1 MREPACWEMRW
12 PEVAVLDGN
21 AAALGIE
28 QASLMDSVGQWLA
41 AHMLIR
47 GEEEPHGQVLFLC
60 GPGNNGG
67 DGFAAA
73 RYLHE
78 YGLGTMTVWMHFWG
92 VSILASHDAQR
103 GQTAQEARDS
113 VNQKLVPIHVWPEI
127 PEPRPFDPYPHS
139 SHPFDKCGEFVLVV
153 DCLLGAGASGPGYSL
168 RPPIKEIAAWAAGL
182 GLPVIAC
189 DIPTGLGGPDVLRA
203 DATITF
209 HSIKQGLDLPEAGK
223 VSVKELP
230 WPAEVEDCGPGD
242 ATRYP
247 TLDASARK
255 GDRGRL
261 WVIGG
266 GPYHGAP
273 LLAGMAA
280 ARSGCDLVHVAM
292 PSAAAARAEWPTT
305 LIPEE
310 LPDEDKLTEAS
321 LEHIASAFEAR
332 PPQALVIGPGLGR
345 DEATMQAVSALLEQA
360 SQSGTPAV
368 IDADAINALP
378 EGAWPTGLQGVAT
391 PHAKE
396 AERWLA
402 GASPV
407 EALADCTGESVTIV
421 VTGPEDTLTGP
432 EGRFCRATGGHS
444 RMAVGG
450 TGDLLA
456 GTIGGLLAQGM
467 SAWPAARLGCALLRE
482 AGARA
487 AQSTGPGLLAED
499 VPVEIARV
507 LAEWTEA

>member
-1 MREPACWEMRW
+1 MSPTVSEPARWELRW
-12 PEVAVLDGN
+12 PEVAVLDCN

-28 QASLMDSVGQWLA
+28 EASLMDSAGKSLA
-41 AHMLIR
+41 ATALEMTD
-47 GEEEPHGQVLFLC
+47 GAVLVLC

-67 DGFAAA
+67 DGFVAA
-73 RYLHE
+73 RYLRE
-78 YGLGTMTVWMHFWG
+78 WG
-92 VSILASHDAQR
+92 VEVSVLASHAS
-103 GQTAQEARDS
+103 ARTD
-113 VNQKLVPIHVWPEI
+113 VCVWPE
-127 PEPRPFDPYPHS
+127 RPS
-139 SHPFDKCGEFVLVV
+139 GEWALVV

-168 RPPIKEIAAWAAGL
+168 RGQIKDIAAWAAGL
-182 GLPVIAC
+182 GLPVLAC
-189 DIPTGLGGPDVLRA
+189 DIPTGLGGPDALQA

-209 HSIKQGLDLPEAGK
+209 HSMKQGLGSPDSGDITVVP
-223 VSVKELP
+223 LP

-292 PSAAAARAEWPTT
+292 PSVAAGRAEWPTT

-310 LPDEDKLTEAS
+310 LPDEDKLTGSS
-321 LEHIASAFEAR
+321 LEHIAIAFEAR

-345 DEATMQAVSALLEQA
+345 DEATMQAVSALLDQA
-360 SQSGTPAV
+360 SQKDIPAV

-391 PHAKE
+391 PHVKE

-402 GASPV
+402 GASPA
-407 EALADCTGESVTIV
+407 EALADCTGESATIV

-482 AGARA
+482 AGTRA
-487 AQSTGPGLLAED
+487 AEKTGPGLLAED

-507 LAEWTEA
+507 LAEWT

>member
-1 MREPACWEMRW
+1 MSPTVSEPARWELRW
-12 PEVAVLDGN
+12 PEVAVLDCN
-21 AAALGIE
+21 AAALGIDE
-28 QASLMDSVGQWLA
+28 ASLMDSAGKALA
-41 AHMLIR
+41 ATALEMTD
-47 GEEEPHGQVLFLC
+47 GAVLVLC

-67 DGFAAA
+67 DGFVAA
-73 RYLHE
+73 RYLRE
-78 YGLGTMTVWMHFWG
+78 WG
-92 VSILASHDAQR
+92 VEVSVLASHASAGTD
-103 GQTAQEARDS
+103 
-113 VNQKLVPIHVWPEI
+113 VCVWPE
-127 PEPRPFDPYPHS
+127 RPS
-139 SHPFDKCGEFVLVV
+139 GEWALVV

-168 RPPIKEIAAWAAGL
+168 RGQIKDIAAWAAGL
-182 GLPVIAC
+182 GLPVLAC
-189 DIPTGLGGPDVLRA
+189 DIPTGLGGPDALQA

-209 HSIKQGLDLPEAGK
+209 HSMKQGLGSPDSGDITVVP
-223 VSVKELP
+223 LP

-292 PSAAAARAEWPTT
+292 PSAAAGRAEWPTT

-310 LPDEDKLTEAS
+310 LPDEDKLTGSS
-321 LEHIASAFEAR
+321 LEHIAIAFEAR

-360 SQSGTPAV
+360 SQKGIPAV

-402 GASPV
+402 GASPA
-407 EALADCTGESVTIV
+407 EALADCTGESATIV

-482 AGARA
+482 AGTRA
-487 AQSTGPGLLAED
+487 AEKTGPGLLAED

-507 LAEWTEA
+507 LAEWT

>member
-1 MREPACWEMRW
+1 MSPTVSEPARWELRW
-12 PEVAVLDGN
+12 PEVAVLDCN
-21 AAALGIE
+21 AAALGIDE
-28 QASLMDSVGQWLA
+28 ASLMDSAGKALA
-41 AHMLIR
+41 ATALEMTD
-47 GEEEPHGQVLFLC
+47 GAVLVLC

-67 DGFAAA
+67 DGFVAA
-73 RYLHE
+73 RYLRE
-78 YGLGTMTVWMHFWG
+78 WG
-92 VSILASHDAQR
+92 VEVSVLASHASAGTD
-103 GQTAQEARDS
+103 
-113 VNQKLVPIHVWPEI
+113 VCVWPE
-127 PEPRPFDPYPHS
+127 RPS
-139 SHPFDKCGEFVLVV
+139 GEWALVV

-168 RPPIKEIAAWAAGL
+168 RGQIKDIAAWAAGL
-182 GLPVIAC
+182 GLPVLAC
-189 DIPTGLGGPDVLRA
+189 DIPTGLGGPDALQA

-209 HSIKQGLDLPEAGK
+209 HSMKQGLGSPDSGDITVVP
-223 VSVKELP
+223 LP

-247 TLDASARK
+247 ALDASART

-292 PSAAAARAEWPTT
+292 PSVAAGRAEWPTT

-310 LPDEDKLTEAS
+310 LPDEDKLTGAS
-321 LEHIASAFEAR
+321 LEHIAIAFEAR

-345 DEATMQAVSALLEQA
+345 DEATMQAVSALFEQA
-360 SQSGTPAV
+360 SQKGIPAV

-507 LAEWTEA
+507 LAEWTEV

>member
-1 MREPACWEMRW
+1 MSPTVSEPARWELRW
-12 PEVAVLDGN
+12 PEVAVLDCN

-28 QASLMDSVGQWLA
+28 EASLMDSAGKSLA
-41 AHMLIR
+41 ATALEMTD
-47 GEEEPHGQVLFLC
+47 GAVLVLC

-67 DGFAAA
+67 DGFVAA
-73 RYLHE
+73 RYLRE
-78 YGLGTMTVWMHFWG
+78 WG
-92 VSILASHDAQR
+92 VEVSVLASHAS
-103 GQTAQEARDS
+103 ARTD
-113 VNQKLVPIHVWPEI
+113 VCVWPE
-127 PEPRPFDPYPHS
+127 RPS
-139 SHPFDKCGEFVLVV
+139 GEWALVV

-168 RPPIKEIAAWAAGL
+168 RGQIKDIAAWAAGL
-182 GLPVIAC
+182 GLPVLAC
-189 DIPTGLGGPDVLRA
+189 DIPTGLGGPDALQA

-209 HSIKQGLDLPEAGK
+209 HSMKQGLGSPDSGDITVVP
-223 VSVKELP
+223 LP

-292 PSAAAARAEWPTT
+292 PSVAAGRAEWPTT

-310 LPDEDKLTEAS
+310 LPDEDKLTGSS
-321 LEHIASAFEAR
+321 LEHIAIAFEAR

-345 DEATMQAVSALLEQA
+345 DEATMQAVSALFEQA
-360 SQSGTPAV
+360 SQKGIPAV

-421 VTGPEDTLTGP
+421 VTGPEDALTGP

-507 LAEWTEA
+507 LAEWTEV

>member
-1 MREPACWEMRW
+1 MSPTVSEPARWELRW

-28 QASLMDSVGQWLA
+28 EASLMDSAGKSLA
-41 AHMLIR
+41 ATALEMTD
-47 GEEEPHGQVLFLC
+47 GAVLVLC

-67 DGFAAA
+67 DGFVAA
-73 RYLHE
+73 RYLRE
-78 YGLGTMTVWMHFWG
+78 WG
-92 VSILASHDAQR
+92 VEVSVLASHAS
-103 GQTAQEARDS
+103 ARTD
-113 VNQKLVPIHVWPEI
+113 VCVWPE
-127 PEPRPFDPYPHS
+127 RPS
-139 SHPFDKCGEFVLVV
+139 GEWALVV

-168 RPPIKEIAAWAAGL
+168 RGQIKDIAAWAAGL
-182 GLPVIAC
+182 GLPVLAC
-189 DIPTGLGGPDVLRA
+189 DIPTGLGGPDALQA

-209 HSIKQGLDLPEAGK
+209 HSMKQGLGSPDSGDITVVP
-223 VSVKELP
+223 LP

-292 PSAAAARAEWPTT
+292 PSVAAGRAEWPTT

-310 LPDEDKLTEAS
+310 LPDEDKLTGSS
-321 LEHIASAFEAR
+321 LEHIAIAFEAR

-345 DEATMQAVSALLEQA
+345 DEATMQAVSALFEQA
-360 SQSGTPAV
+360 SQKGIPAV

-391 PHAKE
+391 PHVKE

-402 GASPV
+402 GASPA

-421 VTGPEDTLTGP
+421 VTGPEDALTGP

-507 LAEWTEA
+507 LAEWTEV

>member
-1 MREPACWEMRW
+1 MSPTVSEPARWELRW

-28 QASLMDSVGQWLA
+28 EASLMDSAGKSLA
-41 AHMLIR
+41 ATALEMTD
-47 GEEEPHGQVLFLC
+47 GAVLVLC

-67 DGFAAA
+67 DGFVAA
-73 RYLHE
+73 RYLRE
-78 YGLGTMTVWMHFWG
+78 WG
-92 VSILASHDAQR
+92 VEVSVLASHAS
-103 GQTAQEARDS
+103 ARTD
-113 VNQKLVPIHVWPEI
+113 VCVWPE
-127 PEPRPFDPYPHS
+127 RPS
-139 SHPFDKCGEFVLVV
+139 GEWALVV

-168 RPPIKEIAAWAAGL
+168 RGQIKDIAAWAAGL
-182 GLPVIAC
+182 GLPVLAC
-189 DIPTGLGGPDVLRA
+189 DIPTGLGGPDALQA

-209 HSIKQGLDLPEAGK
+209 HSMKQGLGSPDSGDITVVP
-223 VSVKELP
+223 LP

-292 PSAAAARAEWPTT
+292 PSVAAGRAEWPTT

-310 LPDEDKLTEAS
+310 LPDEDKLTGSS
-321 LEHIASAFEAR
+321 LEHIAIAFEAR

-345 DEATMQAVSALLEQA
+345 DEATMQAVSALFEQA
-360 SQSGTPAV
+360 SQKGIPAV

-407 EALADCTGESVTIV
+407 EALADCTGESATIV

-507 LAEWTEA
+507 LAEWTEV

>member
-1 MREPACWEMRW
+1 MSPTVSEPACWELRW
-12 PEVAVLDGN
+12 PEVAVLDCN
-21 AAALGIE
+21 AAALGIDE
-28 QASLMDSVGQWLA
+28 ASLMDSAGKVLA
-41 AHMLIR
+41 ATALEMTD
-47 GEEEPHGQVLFLC
+47 GAVLVLC

-67 DGFAAA
+67 DGFVAA
-73 RYLHE
+73 RYLRE
-78 YGLGTMTVWMHFWG
+78 WG
-92 VSILASHDAQR
+92 VEVSVLASHASAGTD
-103 GQTAQEARDS
+103 
-113 VNQKLVPIHVWPEI
+113 VCVWPE
-127 PEPRPFDPYPHS
+127 RPS
-139 SHPFDKCGEFVLVV
+139 GEWALVV

-168 RPPIKEIAAWAAGL
+168 RGQIKDIAAWAAGL
-182 GLPVIAC
+182 GLPVLAC
-189 DIPTGLGGPDVLRA
+189 DIPTGLGGPDALQA

-209 HSIKQGLDLPEAGK
+209 HSMKQGLGSPDSGDITVVP
-223 VSVKELP
+223 LP

-247 TLDASARK
+247 ALDASARK

-345 DEATMQAVSALLEQA
+345 DEATMQAVSTLLEQA
-360 SQSGTPAV
+360 SQNGIPAV

-396 AERWLA
+396 AERWLV
-402 GASPV
+402 GASPA
-407 EALADCTGESVTIV
+407 EALADCTGESATIV

-432 EGRFCRATGGHS
+432 EGRLCRATGGHS

-467 SAWPAARLGCALLRE
+467 PAWPAARLGCALLRE

>member
-28 QASLMDSVGQWLA
+28 EASLMDSAGKALA
-41 AHMLIR
+41 ATALEMTD
-47 GEEEPHGQVLFLC
+47 GGVLVLC

-67 DGFAAA
+67 DGFVAA
-73 RYLHE
+73 RYLRE
-78 YGLGTMTVWMHFWG
+78 WG
-92 VSILASHDAQR
+92 VEVSVLASHASAGTD
-103 GQTAQEARDS
+103 
-113 VNQKLVPIHVWPEI
+113 VCVWPE
-127 PEPRPFDPYPHS
+127 RPS
-139 SHPFDKCGEFVLVV
+139 GEWALVV

-168 RPPIKEIAAWAAGL
+168 RGQIKDIAAWAAGL
-182 GLPVIAC
+182 GLPVLAC
-189 DIPTGLGGPDVLRA
+189 DIPTGLGGPDALQA
-203 DATITF
+203 DTTITF
-209 HSIKQGLDLPEAGK
+209 HSMKQGLSSPDSGDITVVP
-223 VSVKELP
+223 LP

-247 TLDASARK
+247 ALDASARK

-280 ARSGCDLVHVAM
+280 ARSGCDLIHVAM

-305 LIPEE
+305 LIPEK
-310 LPDEDKLTEAS
+310 LPDEDKLTETS
-321 LEHIASAFEAR
+321 LEHIASAFDAR
-332 PPQALVIGPGLGR
+332 PPQALVMGPGLGR
-345 DEATMQAVSALLEQA
+345 DGSTMQAVSALLEQA
-360 SQSGTPAV
+360 SQNGTPAV
-368 IDADAINALP
+368 IDADAINVLP

-402 GASPV
+402 GTTPA
-407 EALADCTGESVTIV
+407 EALADCTGESATIV

-467 SAWPAARLGCALLRE
+467 PAWPAARLGCALLRE
-482 AGARA
+482 AGTRA
-487 AQSTGPGLLAED
+487 AEKTGPGLLAED

-507 LAEWTEA
+507 LAEWT

>member
-1 MREPACWEMRW
+1 MSPTVSEPARWELRW
-12 PEVAVLDGN
+12 PEVAVLDCN

-28 QASLMDSVGQWLA
+28 EASLMDSAGKSLA
-41 AHMLIR
+41 ATALEMTD
-47 GEEEPHGQVLFLC
+47 GAVLVLC

-67 DGFAAA
+67 DGFVAA
-73 RYLHE
+73 RYLRE
-78 YGLGTMTVWMHFWG
+78 WG
-92 VSILASHDAQR
+92 VEVSVLASHAS
-103 GQTAQEARDS
+103 ARTD
-113 VNQKLVPIHVWPEI
+113 VCVWPE
-127 PEPRPFDPYPHS
+127 RPS
-139 SHPFDKCGEFVLVV
+139 GEWALVV

-168 RPPIKEIAAWAAGL
+168 RGQIKDIAAWAAGL
-182 GLPVIAC
+182 GLPVLAC
-189 DIPTGLGGPDVLRA
+189 DIPTGLGGPDALQA

-209 HSIKQGLDLPEAGK
+209 HSMKQGLGSPDSGDITVVP
-223 VSVKELP
+223 LP

-292 PSAAAARAEWPTT
+292 PSVAAGRAEWPTT

-310 LPDEDKLTEAS
+310 LPDEDKLTGSS
-321 LEHIASAFEAR
+321 LEHIAIAFEAR

-345 DEATMQAVSALLEQA
+345 DEATMQAVSALFEQA
-360 SQSGTPAV
+360 SQKGIPAV

-407 EALADCTGESVTIV
+407 EALADCTGESATIV
-421 VTGPEDTLTGP
+421 VPGPEDTLTGP

-487 AQSTGPGLLAED
+487 TQSTGPGLLAED
-499 VPVEIARV
+499 VPVEIARA
-507 LAEWTEA
+507 LAEWTEV

>member
-1 MREPACWEMRW
+1 MSPTVSEPARWELRW

-28 QASLMDSVGQWLA
+28 EASLMDSAGKSLA
-41 AHMLIR
+41 ATALEMTD
-47 GEEEPHGQVLFLC
+47 GAVLVLC

-67 DGFAAA
+67 DGFVAA
-73 RYLHE
+73 RYLRE
-78 YGLGTMTVWMHFWG
+78 WG
-92 VSILASHDAQR
+92 VEVSVLASHAS
-103 GQTAQEARDS
+103 ARTD
-113 VNQKLVPIHVWPEI
+113 VCVWPE
-127 PEPRPFDPYPHS
+127 RPS
-139 SHPFDKCGEFVLVV
+139 GEWALVV

-168 RPPIKEIAAWAAGL
+168 RGQIKDIAAWAAGL
-182 GLPVIAC
+182 GLPVLAC
-189 DIPTGLGGPDVLRA
+189 DIPTGLGGPDALQA

-209 HSIKQGLDLPEAGK
+209 HSMKQGLGSPDSGDITVVP
-223 VSVKELP
+223 LP

-292 PSAAAARAEWPTT
+292 PSVAAGRAEWPTT

-310 LPDEDKLTEAS
+310 LPDEDKLTGSS
-321 LEHIASAFEAR
+321 LEHIAIAFEAR

-345 DEATMQAVSALLEQA
+345 DEATMQAVSALFEQA
-360 SQSGTPAV
+360 SQKGIPAV

-507 LAEWTEA
+507 LAEWTEV

>member
-1 MREPACWEMRW
+1 MSPTVSEPARWELRW

-28 QASLMDSVGQWLA
+28 EASLMDSAGKALA
-41 AHMLIR
+41 TTALEMTDSA
-47 GEEEPHGQVLFLC
+47 VLVLC

-67 DGFAAA
+67 DGFVAA
-73 RYLHE
+73 RYLRE
-78 YGLGTMTVWMHFWG
+78 WG
-92 VSILASHDAQR
+92 VEVSVLASHASAGTD
-103 GQTAQEARDS
+103 
-113 VNQKLVPIHVWPEI
+113 VCVWPE
-127 PEPRPFDPYPHS
+127 RPS
-139 SHPFDKCGEFVLVV
+139 GEWALVV

-168 RPPIKEIAAWAAGL
+168 RGQIKDIVAWAAGL
-182 GLPVIAC
+182 GLPVLAC
-189 DIPTGLGGPDVLRA
+189 DIPTGLGGPDALQA

-209 HSIKQGLDLPEAGK
+209 HSMKQGLGSPDSGDITVVP
-223 VSVKELP
+223 LP

-310 LPDEDKLTEAS
+310 LPDEDKLTGSS
-321 LEHIASAFEAR
+321 LEHIAIAFEAR

-360 SQSGTPAV
+360 SQKGIPAV

-402 GASPV
+402 GASPA
-407 EALADCTGESVTIV
+407 EALADCTGELVTIV

-482 AGARA
+482 AGTRA
-487 AQSTGPGLLAED
+487 AEKTGPGLLAED

-507 LAEWTEA
+507 LAEWT

>member
-1 MREPACWEMRW
+1 
-12 PEVAVLDGN
+12 
-21 AAALGIE
+21 
-28 QASLMDSVGQWLA
+28 
-41 AHMLIR
+41 
-47 GEEEPHGQVLFLC
+47 
-60 GPGNNGG
+60 
-67 DGFAAA
+67 
-73 RYLHE
+73 
-78 YGLGTMTVWMHFWG
+78 
-92 VSILASHDAQR
+92 
-103 GQTAQEARDS
+103 
-113 VNQKLVPIHVWPEI
+113 
-127 PEPRPFDPYPHS
+127 
-139 SHPFDKCGEFVLVV
+139 
-153 DCLLGAGASGPGYSL
+153 
-168 RPPIKEIAAWAAGL
+168 
-182 GLPVIAC
+182 
-189 DIPTGLGGPDVLRA
+189 
-203 DATITF
+203 
-209 HSIKQGLDLPEAGK
+209 
-223 VSVKELP
+223 VKELP

-310 LPDEDKLTEAS
+310 LPDEDKLTGAS
-321 LEHIASAFEAR
+321 LEHIAIAFEAR

-345 DEATMQAVSALLEQA
+345 DEATMQAVSALLDQA
-360 SQSGTPAV
+360 SQKDIPAV

-407 EALADCTGESVTIV
+407 EALADCTGESATIV

-482 AGARA
+482 AGTRA
-487 AQSTGPGLLAED
+487 AEKTGPGLLAED

-507 LAEWTEA
+507 LAEWT

>member
-1 MREPACWEMRW
+1 MSPTVSEPARWELRW

-28 QASLMDSVGQWLA
+28 EASLMDSAGKALA
-41 AHMLIR
+41 ATALEMTD
-47 GEEEPHGQVLFLC
+47 GAVLVLC

-67 DGFAAA
+67 DGFVAA
-73 RYLHE
+73 RYLRE
-78 YGLGTMTVWMHFWG
+78 WG
-92 VSILASHDAQR
+92 VEVSVLASHAS
-103 GQTAQEARDS
+103 ARTD
-113 VNQKLVPIHVWPEI
+113 VCVWPE
-127 PEPRPFDPYPHS
+127 RPS
-139 SHPFDKCGEFVLVV
+139 GEWALVV

-168 RPPIKEIAAWAAGL
+168 RGQIKDIAAWAAGL
-182 GLPVIAC
+182 GLPVLAC
-189 DIPTGLGGPDVLRA
+189 DIPTGLGGPDALQA

-209 HSIKQGLDLPEAGK
+209 HSMKQGLGSPDSGDITVVP
-223 VSVKELP
+223 LP

-292 PSAAAARAEWPTT
+292 PSVAAGRAEWPTT

-310 LPDEDKLTEAS
+310 LPDEDKLTGSS
-321 LEHIASAFEAR
+321 LEHIAIAFEAR
-332 PPQALVIGPGLGR
+332 PPQAMVIGPGLGR
-345 DEATMQAVSALLEQA
+345 DEATMQAVSALLDQA
-360 SQSGTPAV
+360 SQKAIPAV
-368 IDADAINALP
+368 IDADAINAMP

-402 GASPV
+402 GASPA
-407 EALADCTGESVTIV
+407 EALADCTGESATIV

-482 AGARA
+482 AGTRA
-487 AQSTGPGLLAED
+487 AEKTGPGLLAED

-507 LAEWTEA
+507 LAEWT

>member
-1 MREPACWEMRW
+1 MSPTVSEPARWELRW

-28 QASLMDSVGQWLA
+28 EASLMDSAGKALA
-41 AHMLIR
+41 ATALEMTD
-47 GEEEPHGQVLFLC
+47 GAVLVLC

-67 DGFAAA
+67 DGFVAA
-73 RYLHE
+73 RYLRE
-78 YGLGTMTVWMHFWG
+78 WG
-92 VSILASHDAQR
+92 VEVSVLASHASAGTD
-103 GQTAQEARDS
+103 
-113 VNQKLVPIHVWPEI
+113 VCVWPE
-127 PEPRPFDPYPHS
+127 RPS
-139 SHPFDKCGEFVLVV
+139 GEWALVV

-168 RPPIKEIAAWAAGL
+168 RGQIKDIAAWAAGL
-182 GLPVIAC
+182 GLPVLAC
-189 DIPTGLGGPDVLRA
+189 DIPTGLGGPDALQA

-209 HSIKQGLDLPEAGK
+209 HSMKQGLGSPDSGDITVVP
-223 VSVKELP
+223 LP

-292 PSAAAARAEWPTT
+292 PSVAAGRAEWPTT

-310 LPDEDKLTEAS
+310 LPDEDKLTGSS
-321 LEHIASAFEAR
+321 LEHIAIAFEAR

-345 DEATMQAVSALLEQA
+345 DEATMQAVSALFEQA
-360 SQSGTPAV
+360 SQKGIPAV

-507 LAEWTEA
+507 LAEWT

>member
-1 MREPACWEMRW
+1 MSPTVSEPARWELRW
-12 PEVAVLDGN
+12 SEVAVLDGN

-28 QASLMDSVGQWLA
+28 EASLMDSAGKALA
-41 AHMLIR
+41 TTALEMTDSA
-47 GEEEPHGQVLFLC
+47 VLVLC

-67 DGFAAA
+67 DGFVAA
-73 RYLHE
+73 RYLRE
-78 YGLGTMTVWMHFWG
+78 WG
-92 VSILASHDAQR
+92 VEVSVLASHASAGTD
-103 GQTAQEARDS
+103 
-113 VNQKLVPIHVWPEI
+113 VCIWPE
-127 PEPRPFDPYPHS
+127 RPS
-139 SHPFDKCGEFVLVV
+139 GEWALVV

-168 RPPIKEIAAWAAGL
+168 RGQIKDIVAWAAGL
-182 GLPVIAC
+182 GLPVLAC
-189 DIPTGLGGPDVLRA
+189 DIPTGLGGPDALQA

-209 HSIKQGLDLPEAGK
+209 HSMKQGLGSPDSGDITVVP
-223 VSVKELP
+223 LP

-255 GDRGRL
+255 GDRGRV

-280 ARSGCDLVHVAM
+280 ARSGCDLVHVAI
-292 PSAAAARAEWPTT
+292 PSAAAGRAEWPTT

-402 GASPV
+402 GASPA
-407 EALADCTGESVTIV
+407 EALADCTGESATIV

-507 LAEWTEA
+507 LAEWTEV

>member
-1 MREPACWEMRW
+1 MSPTVSEPARWELRW

-28 QASLMDSVGQWLA
+28 EASLMDSAGKALA
-41 AHMLIR
+41 TTALEMTD
-47 GEEEPHGQVLFLC
+47 GAVLVLC

-67 DGFAAA
+67 DGFVAA
-73 RYLHE
+73 RYLRE
-78 YGLGTMTVWMHFWG
+78 WG
-92 VSILASHDAQR
+92 VEVSVLASHASAGTD
-103 GQTAQEARDS
+103 
-113 VNQKLVPIHVWPEI
+113 VCIWPE
-127 PEPRPFDPYPHS
+127 RPS
-139 SHPFDKCGEFVLVV
+139 GEWALVV

-168 RPPIKEIAAWAAGL
+168 RGQIKDIAAWAAGL
-182 GLPVIAC
+182 GLPVLAC
-189 DIPTGLGGPDVLRA
+189 DIPTGLGGPDALQA

-209 HSIKQGLDLPEAGK
+209 HSMKQGLGSPDSGDITVVP
-223 VSVKELP
+223 LP

-292 PSAAAARAEWPTT
+292 PSVAAGRAEWPTT

-310 LPDEDKLTEAS
+310 LPDEDKLTGSS
-321 LEHIASAFEAR
+321 LEHIAIAFEAR

-345 DEATMQAVSALLEQA
+345 DEATMQAVSALFEQA
-360 SQSGTPAV
+360 SQKGIPAV

-407 EALADCTGESVTIV
+407 EALADCTGESATIV

-482 AGARA
+482 AGTRA
-487 AQSTGPGLLAED
+487 AEKTGPGLLAED

-507 LAEWTEA
+507 LAEWT

>member
-1 MREPACWEMRW
+1 MSPTVSEPARWELRW
-12 PEVAVLDGN
+12 PEVAVLDCN
-21 AAALGIE
+21 AAALGIDE
-28 QASLMDSVGQWLA
+28 ASLMDSAGKVLA
-41 AHMLIR
+41 ATALEMTD
-47 GEEEPHGQVLFLC
+47 GAVLVLC

-67 DGFAAA
+67 DGFVAA
-73 RYLHE
+73 RYLRE
-78 YGLGTMTVWMHFWG
+78 WG
-92 VSILASHDAQR
+92 VEVSVLASHAS
-103 GQTAQEARDS
+103 ARTD
-113 VNQKLVPIHVWPEI
+113 VCVWPE
-127 PEPRPFDPYPHS
+127 RPS
-139 SHPFDKCGEFVLVV
+139 GEWALVV

-168 RPPIKEIAAWAAGL
+168 RGQIKDIAAWAAGL
-182 GLPVIAC
+182 GLPVLAC
-189 DIPTGLGGPDVLRA
+189 DIPTGLGGPDALQA

-209 HSIKQGLDLPEAGK
+209 HSMKQGLGSPDSGDITVVP
-223 VSVKELP
+223 LP

-292 PSAAAARAEWPTT
+292 PSVAAGRAEWPTT

-310 LPDEDKLTEAS
+310 LPDEDKLTGSS
-321 LEHIASAFEAR
+321 LEHIAIAFEAR

-345 DEATMQAVSALLEQA
+345 DEATMQAVSALFEQA
-360 SQSGTPAV
+360 SQKGIPAV

-378 EGAWPTGLQGVAT
+378 EGAWPMGLQGVAT

-507 LAEWTEA
+507 LAEWTEV

>member
-1 MREPACWEMRW
+1 MSPTVSEPARWELRW

-28 QASLMDSVGQWLA
+28 EASLMDSAGKALA
-41 AHMLIR
+41 ATALEMTD
-47 GEEEPHGQVLFLC
+47 GAVLVLC

-67 DGFAAA
+67 DGFVAA
-73 RYLHE
+73 RYLRE
-78 YGLGTMTVWMHFWG
+78 WG
-92 VSILASHDAQR
+92 VEVSVLASHASAGTD
-103 GQTAQEARDS
+103 
-113 VNQKLVPIHVWPEI
+113 VCVWPE
-127 PEPRPFDPYPHS
+127 RPS
-139 SHPFDKCGEFVLVV
+139 GEWALVV

-168 RPPIKEIAAWAAGL
+168 RGQIKDIAAWAAGL
-182 GLPVIAC
+182 GLPVLAC
-189 DIPTGLGGPDVLRA
+189 DIPTGLGGPDALQA

-209 HSIKQGLDLPEAGK
+209 HSMKQGLGSPDSGDITVVP
-223 VSVKELP
+223 LP

-292 PSAAAARAEWPTT
+292 PSVAAGRAEWPTT

-310 LPDEDKLTEAS
+310 LPDEDKLTGSS
-321 LEHIASAFEAR
+321 LEHIAIAFEAR

-345 DEATMQAVSALLEQA
+345 DEATMQAVSALFEQA
-360 SQSGTPAV
+360 SQKGIPAV

-402 GASPV
+402 GASPA

-421 VTGPEDTLTGP
+421 VTGPEDALTGP

-507 LAEWTEA
+507 LAEWTEV

>member
-1 MREPACWEMRW
+1 MSPTVSEPARWELRW

-28 QASLMDSVGQWLA
+28 EASLMDSAGKSLA
-41 AHMLIR
+41 ATALEMTD
-47 GEEEPHGQVLFLC
+47 GAVLVLC

-67 DGFAAA
+67 DGFVAA
-73 RYLHE
+73 RYLRE
-78 YGLGTMTVWMHFWG
+78 WG
-92 VSILASHDAQR
+92 VEVSVLASHAS
-103 GQTAQEARDS
+103 ARTD
-113 VNQKLVPIHVWPEI
+113 VCVWPE
-127 PEPRPFDPYPHS
+127 RPS
-139 SHPFDKCGEFVLVV
+139 GEWALVV

-168 RPPIKEIAAWAAGL
+168 RGQIKDIAAWAAGL
-182 GLPVIAC
+182 GLPVLAC
-189 DIPTGLGGPDVLRA
+189 DIPTGLGGPDALQA

-209 HSIKQGLDLPEAGK
+209 HSMKQGLGSPDSGDITVVP
-223 VSVKELP
+223 LP

-292 PSAAAARAEWPTT
+292 PSVAAGRAEWPTT

-310 LPDEDKLTEAS
+310 LPDEDKLTGSS
-321 LEHIASAFEAR
+321 LEHIAIAFEAR

-345 DEATMQAVSALLEQA
+345 DEATMQAVSALFEQA
-360 SQSGTPAV
+360 SQKGIPAV

-402 GASPV
+402 GASPA

-507 LAEWTEA
+507 LAEWTEV

>member
-1 MREPACWEMRW
+1 MSPTVSEPARWELRW
-12 PEVAVLDGN
+12 PEVAVLDCN

-28 QASLMDSVGQWLA
+28 EASLMDSAGKSLA
-41 AHMLIR
+41 ATALEMTD
-47 GEEEPHGQVLFLC
+47 GAVLVLC

-67 DGFAAA
+67 DGFVAA
-73 RYLHE
+73 RYLRE
-78 YGLGTMTVWMHFWG
+78 WG
-92 VSILASHDAQR
+92 VEVSVLASHAS
-103 GQTAQEARDS
+103 ARTD
-113 VNQKLVPIHVWPEI
+113 VCVWPE
-127 PEPRPFDPYPHS
+127 RPS
-139 SHPFDKCGEFVLVV
+139 GEWALVV

-168 RPPIKEIAAWAAGL
+168 RGQIKDIAAWAAGL
-182 GLPVIAC
+182 GLPVLAC
-189 DIPTGLGGPDVLRA
+189 DIPTGLGGPDALQA

-209 HSIKQGLDLPEAGK
+209 HSMKQGLGSPDSGDITVVP
-223 VSVKELP
+223 LP

-292 PSAAAARAEWPTT
+292 PSVAAGRAEWPTT

-310 LPDEDKLTEAS
+310 LPDEDKLTGAS
-321 LEHIASAFEAR
+321 LEHIAIAFEAR

-345 DEATMQAVSALLEQA
+345 DEATMQAVSALFEQA
-360 SQSGTPAV
+360 SQKGIPAV

-507 LAEWTEA
+507 LAEWTEV

>member
-1 MREPACWEMRW
+1 MSPTVSEPARWELRW

-28 QASLMDSVGQWLA
+28 EASLMDSAGKSLA
-41 AHMLIR
+41 ATALEMTD
-47 GEEEPHGQVLFLC
+47 GAVLVLC

-67 DGFAAA
+67 DGFVAA
-73 RYLHE
+73 RYLRE
-78 YGLGTMTVWMHFWG
+78 WG
-92 VSILASHDAQR
+92 VEVSVLASHAS
-103 GQTAQEARDS
+103 ARTD
-113 VNQKLVPIHVWPEI
+113 VCVWPE
-127 PEPRPFDPYPHS
+127 RPS
-139 SHPFDKCGEFVLVV
+139 GEWALVV

-168 RPPIKEIAAWAAGL
+168 RGQIKDIAAWAAGL
-182 GLPVIAC
+182 GLPVLAC
-189 DIPTGLGGPDVLRA
+189 DIPTGLGGPDALQA

-209 HSIKQGLDLPEAGK
+209 HSMKQGLGSPDSGDITVVP
-223 VSVKELP
+223 LP

-292 PSAAAARAEWPTT
+292 PSVAAGRAEWPTT

-310 LPDEDKLTEAS
+310 LPDEDKLTGSS
-321 LEHIASAFEAR
+321 LEHIAIAFEAR

-345 DEATMQAVSALLEQA
+345 DEATMQAVSALFEQA
-360 SQSGTPAV
+360 SQKGIPAV

-402 GASPV
+402 GASPA
-407 EALADCTGESVTIV
+407 EALADCTGESATIV

-507 LAEWTEA
+507 LAEWTEV

>member
-1 MREPACWEMRW
+1 MSPTVSEPARWELRW

-28 QASLMDSVGQWLA
+28 EASLMDSAGKALA
-41 AHMLIR
+41 TTALEMTD
-47 GEEEPHGQVLFLC
+47 GAVLVLC

-67 DGFAAA
+67 DGFVAA
-73 RYLHE
+73 RYLRE
-78 YGLGTMTVWMHFWG
+78 WG
-92 VSILASHDAQR
+92 VEVSVLASHASAGTD
-103 GQTAQEARDS
+103 
-113 VNQKLVPIHVWPEI
+113 VCVWPE
-127 PEPRPFDPYPHS
+127 RPS
-139 SHPFDKCGEFVLVV
+139 GEWALVV

-168 RPPIKEIAAWAAGL
+168 RGQIKDIAAWAAGL
-182 GLPVIAC
+182 GLPVLAC
-189 DIPTGLGGPDVLRA
+189 DIPTGLGGPDALQA

-209 HSIKQGLDLPEAGK
+209 HSMKQGLGSPDSGDITVVP
-223 VSVKELP
+223 LP

-292 PSAAAARAEWPTT
+292 PSVAAGRAEWPTT

-310 LPDEDKLTEAS
+310 LPDEDKLTGSS
-321 LEHIASAFEAR
+321 LEHIAIAFEAR

-360 SQSGTPAV
+360 SQKGIPAV

-507 LAEWTEA
+507 LAEWT

>member
-1 MREPACWEMRW
+1 MSPTVSEPARWELRW
-12 PEVAVLDGN
+12 PEVAVLDCN

-28 QASLMDSVGQWLA
+28 EASLMDSAGKSLA
-41 AHMLIR
+41 ATALEMTD
-47 GEEEPHGQVLFLC
+47 GAVLVLC

-67 DGFAAA
+67 DGFVAA
-73 RYLHE
+73 RYLRE
-78 YGLGTMTVWMHFWG
+78 WG
-92 VSILASHDAQR
+92 VEVSVLASHAS
-103 GQTAQEARDS
+103 ARTD
-113 VNQKLVPIHVWPEI
+113 VCVWPE
-127 PEPRPFDPYPHS
+127 RPS
-139 SHPFDKCGEFVLVV
+139 GEWALVV

-168 RPPIKEIAAWAAGL
+168 RGQIKDIAAWAAGL
-182 GLPVIAC
+182 GLPVLAC
-189 DIPTGLGGPDVLRA
+189 DIPTGLGGPDALQA

-209 HSIKQGLDLPEAGK
+209 HSMKQGLGSPDSGDITVVP
-223 VSVKELP
+223 LP

-292 PSAAAARAEWPTT
+292 PSVAAGRAEWPTT

-310 LPDEDKLTEAS
+310 LPDEDKLTGSS
-321 LEHIASAFEAR
+321 LEHIAIAFEAR

-345 DEATMQAVSALLEQA
+345 DEATMQAVSALLDQV
-360 SQSGTPAV
+360 SQKGIPAV
-368 IDADAINALP
+368 IDADAINAMP

-402 GASPV
+402 GASPA
-407 EALADCTGESVTIV
+407 EALADCTGESATIV

-482 AGARA
+482 AGTRA
-487 AQSTGPGLLAED
+487 AEKTGPGLLAED

-507 LAEWTEA
+507 LAEWT

>member
-1 MREPACWEMRW
+1 MSPTVSEPARWELRW

-28 QASLMDSVGQWLA
+28 EASLMDSAGKSLA
-41 AHMLIR
+41 ATALEMTD
-47 GEEEPHGQVLFLC
+47 GAVLVLC

-67 DGFAAA
+67 DGFVAA
-73 RYLHE
+73 RYLRE
-78 YGLGTMTVWMHFWG
+78 WG
-92 VSILASHDAQR
+92 VEVSVLASHAS
-103 GQTAQEARDS
+103 ARTD
-113 VNQKLVPIHVWPEI
+113 VCVWPE
-127 PEPRPFDPYPHS
+127 RPS
-139 SHPFDKCGEFVLVV
+139 GEWALVV

-168 RPPIKEIAAWAAGL
+168 RGQIKDIVAWAAGL
-182 GLPVIAC
+182 GLPVLAC
-189 DIPTGLGGPDVLRA
+189 DIPTGLGGPDALQA

-209 HSIKQGLDLPEAGK
+209 HSMKQGLGSPDSGDITVVP
-223 VSVKELP
+223 LP

-255 GDRGRL
+255 GDRGRV

-292 PSAAAARAEWPTT
+292 PSAAAGRAEWPTT

-310 LPDEDKLTEAS
+310 LPDEDKLTGSS
-321 LEHIASAFEAR
+321 LEHIAIAFEAR

-345 DEATMQAVSALLEQA
+345 DEATMQAVSALLDQA
-360 SQSGTPAV
+360 SQKGIPTV
-368 IDADAINALP
+368 IDADAINAMP

-402 GASPV
+402 GASPA
-407 EALADCTGESVTIV
+407 EALADCTGESATIV

-507 LAEWTEA
+507 LAEWTEV

>member
-1 MREPACWEMRW
+1 MSPTVSEPARWELRW

-28 QASLMDSVGQWLA
+28 EASLMDSAGKSLA
-41 AHMLIR
+41 ATALEMTD
-47 GEEEPHGQVLFLC
+47 GAVLVLC

-67 DGFAAA
+67 DGFVAA
-73 RYLHE
+73 RYLRE
-78 YGLGTMTVWMHFWG
+78 WG
-92 VSILASHDAQR
+92 VEVSVLASHAS
-103 GQTAQEARDS
+103 ARTD
-113 VNQKLVPIHVWPEI
+113 VCVWPE
-127 PEPRPFDPYPHS
+127 RPS
-139 SHPFDKCGEFVLVV
+139 GEWALVV

-168 RPPIKEIAAWAAGL
+168 RGQIKDIAAWAAGL
-182 GLPVIAC
+182 GLPVLAC
-189 DIPTGLGGPDVLRA
+189 DIPTGLGGPDALQA

-209 HSIKQGLDLPEAGK
+209 HSMKQGLGSPDSGDITVVP
-223 VSVKELP
+223 LP

-292 PSAAAARAEWPTT
+292 PSVAAGRAEWPTT

-310 LPDEDKLTEAS
+310 LPDEDKLTGSS
-321 LEHIASAFEAR
+321 LEHIAIAFEAR

-345 DEATMQAVSALLEQA
+345 DEATMQAVSALFEQA
-360 SQSGTPAV
+360 SQKGIPAV

-507 LAEWTEA
+507 LAEWTEL